1 MNRSTASAQRISGH
15 YIAVYSPT
23 WTTGQETV
31 TDAHGEPVQYR
42 TKELATIAAYEAPHA
57 AEEAR
62 YRHWNGVEQK
72 QPVERWYNLSTRKR
86 AQQQDRLAR
95 EAQAVFRKAAE

>member
-1 MNRSTASAQRISGH
+1 MNCSTASAQWKSGH
-15 YIAVYSPT
+15 YIAVYSPS
-23 WTTGQETV
+23 WTTAHEKV
-31 TDAHGEPVQYR
+31 TDERGEPVQYR
-42 TKELATIAAYEAPHA
+42 TKDAALIAAYEALHA

-72 QPVERWYNLSTRKR
+72 QPVERWWNLSTRKR

-95 EAQAVFRKAAE
+95 EAEAMFRKAAE